1 MIFLAAMVGICAVLG
16 SVAMGMLFASD
27 NIPKDLMANG
37 AYSAFQIL
45 GNYYGI
51 GNSLMIIYALTNM
64 IGQISALAFSIDAP
78 LKILLADADPE
89 FVPNWLRKRNR
100 KGTLVNGYLLTGIL
114 VGIIILLPIFGIKD
128 MNELVKWLTNLN
140 SVVMPMRYLWVFL
153 AYMMLNKAYKKFNS
167 EYKFVKI
174 QKSVLSL
181 VLGALPS
188 LRLHVS

>member
-1 MIFLAAMVGICAVLG
+1 
-16 SVAMGMLFASD
+16 
-27 NIPKDLMANG
+27 MANG

-128 MNELVKWLTNLN
+128 MNELVKMVDELELSCHANAL
-140 SVVMPMRYLWVFL
+140 PMG
-153 AYMMLNKAYKKFNS
+153 
-167 EYKFVKI
+167 
-174 QKSVLSL
+174 
-181 VLGALPS
+181 VLGIYD
-188 LRLHVS
+188 VE

>member
-1 MIFLAAMVGICAVLG
+1 
-16 SVAMGMLFASD
+16 MLFASD

-45 GNYYGI
+45 GNYYGM

-100 KGTLVNGYLLTGIL
+100 KGTLVNVYLLTGIL
-114 VGIIILLPIFGIKD
+114 VGIII
-128 MNELVKWLTNLN
+128 
-140 SVVMPMRYLWVFL
+140 
-153 AYMMLNKAYKKFNS
+153 
-167 EYKFVKI
+167 
-174 QKSVLSL
+174 
-181 VLGALPS
+181 
-188 LRLHVS
+188 